1 MNATPVRPETP
12 TRFRR
17 PSPWLRA
24 AWLALFL
31 GLGASPVHAQ
41 ETYRCPPCGSP
52 CDARVH
58 SGPGTCDDCHM
69 ALVKASAGSPPEAGE
84 KTPTKPNAEA
94 PAKTRVAILLFEGV
108 QIIDFAGPYE
118 VFGHAG
124 FDVITVA
131 EKAGPVTTAMGLT
144 VTPRF
149 TFESCPPVDILV
161 IPGGDVDQAKESL
174 PIRHWVQDRSQHVA
188 QLMSVCNGALILGN
202 TGLLDGQTATT
213 YYRALD
219 ALQTEAPKV
228 KVARDRRFVDNG
240 KFITTAGLSSGIDGA
255 LHLVERLKGKG
266 EAQAA
271 ALSMEYDWR
280 PDSGFARAALADQEI
295 PNVAVPGIKGGTMLI
310 TEGDRSAWHQ
320 RMEVESD
327 LTLEAL
333 DASLRKVLEGQ
344 GWVREAGG
352 KGESQWRFKGRNDA
366 PWHAA
371 IHITPLAPG
380 RYLVRLELHKG

>member
-1 MNATPVRPETP
+1 MNATPVRPENA
-12 TRFRR
+12 TRIQW

-24 AWLALFL
+24 VWLFLFL
-31 GLGASPVHAQ
+31 GLSASPARAQ

-52 CDARVH
+52 CDALVH
-58 SGPGTCDDCHM
+58 PGPGVCNDCHM
-69 ALVKASAGSPPEAGE
+69 ALVKASVGPSPEASG
-84 KTPTKPNAEA
+84 KTPTKASAEA
-94 PAKTRVAILLFEGV
+94 HPKTRVAILLFEGV

-124 FDVITVA
+124 FDVFTVA
-131 EKAGPVTTAMGLT
+131 EKATPVTTAMGLT

-149 TFESCPPVDILV
+149 TFESCPQADILV
-161 IPGGDVDQAKESL
+161 IPGGDVDQAKES
-174 PIRHWVQDRSQHVA
+174 PSIRRWVQDRSQHVA

-219 ALQTEAPKV
+219 ALQAEAPKV
-228 KVARDRRFVDNG
+228 KVVRDRRFVDNG

-271 ALSMEYDWR
+271 ALGMEYDWR

-295 PNVAVPGIKGGTMLI
+295 PKVAVPGIKGGTMLI
-310 TEGDRSAWHQ
+310 TEGDRSAWRQ

-344 GWVREAGG
+344 GWVREAGE

-371 IHITPLAPG
+371 FHITPSIAG
-380 RYLVRLELHKG
+380 RYLVRVELHKD

>member
-1 MNATPVRPETP
+1 
-12 TRFRR
+12 
-17 PSPWLRA
+17 
-24 AWLALFL
+24 
-31 GLGASPVHAQ
+31 
-41 ETYRCPPCGSP
+41 
-52 CDARVH
+52 
-58 SGPGTCDDCHM
+58 M
-69 ALVKASAGSPPEAGE
+69 ALVKASAVHPAKVGE
-84 KTPTKPNAEA
+84 KT

-124 FDVITVA
+124 FDVFTVA
-131 EKAGPVTTAMGLT
+131 EKAAPVTTAMGLT

-149 TFESCPPVDILV
+149 TFESCPLADILV

-174 PIRHWVQDRSQHVA
+174 PIRHWVQERSQHVA

-219 ALQTEAPKV
+219 ALQAEAPKV
-228 KVARDRRFVDNG
+228 KVVWDRRYVDNG
-240 KFITTAGLSSGIDGA
+240 EFITTAGLSSGIDGA

-295 PNVAVPGIKGGTMLI
+295 PNVAVPGINGGTMLI
-310 TEGDRSAWHQ
+310 TEGDRSVWHQ

-333 DASLRKVLEGQ
+333 DASLRKVLEGK

-371 IHITPLAPG
+371 IHIAPSTTG